1 MSEPIGTEPKIV
13 HVSPEALLA
22 ETSAALRTVARKYP
36 SVAFI
41 VLIGPK
47 SDASSLACLT
57 TVPGPAT
64 IERLRHGLDQAKRDS
79 RRIRIPFRE

>member
-1 MSEPIGTEPKIV
+1 MSEVVRT
-13 HVSPEALLA
+13 SPEDLLK
-22 ETSAALRTVARKYP
+22 ETQDALRQIAKKYP
-36 SVAFI
+36 SIAFI

-47 SDASSLACLT
+47 SDASSLACIT

-79 RRIRIPFRE
+79 RRIHIPFRE